1 MLKQKED
8 NTVRIIKNKR
18 LYDCFTKLCTCVVV
32 CFCLMTT
39 AAYAASFVPL
49 KGTAEFREIP
59 SDEKTSYESPSYTE
73 DDGEERKENAFSE
86 TPEES
91 TVTED
96 SEEDTSDPGKI
107 PAVSLSQYTLDDIP
121 VIKVIDQTGY
131 SPDVSEYEDS
141 VITGGSIIS
150 DKPTVLIYHTHG
162 TECYSPSST
171 YTDGCEFNTTDT
183 DKNVVAVGDCLSECL
198 EELGICVIH
207 DRTMYDKDG
216 YTTAYSRSKKAV
228 KEMLAAYP
236 SIKYVIDIHRDSVE
250 SEGKQAKTVTL
261 FDEECAQLMIVVGTD
276 AGGSGH
282 KAWKVNFAN
291 AVRLQKTMN
300 EYYPT
305 LARPIY
311 LRTASFNQELCEGAL
326 LIEVGSCGNT
336 LEEAKKAASLLAMS
350 LKNAFD
356 QGK

>member
-1 MLKQKED
+1 M
-8 NTVRIIKNKR
+8 RIIKSKR

-32 CFCLMTT
+32 CLCLMTT

-49 KGTAEFREIP
+49 KATEIQEIP
-59 SDEKTSYESPSYTE
+59 SGEKTASEEPSYTE
-73 DDGEERKENAFSE
+73 ESGGESKENSFCEVCEES
-86 TPEES
+86 EES
-91 TVTED
+91 TVTEL
-96 SEEDTSDPGKI
+96 SEEETAYADKI

-131 SPDVSEYEDS
+131 SPDVSEYADS
-141 VITGGSIIS
+141 EITSGSIIS

-162 TECYSPSST
+162 TECYSPSGT
-171 YTDGCEFNTTDT
+171 YPDGYEFNTTDT
-183 DKNVVAVGDCLSECL
+183 EENVVAVGDFLSECL

-207 DRTMYDKDG
+207 DRTMYDADG

-228 KEMLAAYP
+228 NELLAAYP
-236 SIKYVIDIHRDSVE
+236 SIKYVIDIHGDSVE
-250 SEGKQAKTVTL
+250 SEGRQAKTVTL

-276 AGGSGH
+276 AGGSCH
-282 KAWKVNFAN
+282 SNWEENFSN
-291 AVRLQKTMN
+291 AVKLQETMN

-311 LRTASFNQELCEGAL
+311 LRTASFNQELCAGAL

-336 LEEAKKAASLLAMS
+336 LEEAKNSARLLASS
-350 LKNAFD
+350 LEKTFR
-356 QGK
+356 